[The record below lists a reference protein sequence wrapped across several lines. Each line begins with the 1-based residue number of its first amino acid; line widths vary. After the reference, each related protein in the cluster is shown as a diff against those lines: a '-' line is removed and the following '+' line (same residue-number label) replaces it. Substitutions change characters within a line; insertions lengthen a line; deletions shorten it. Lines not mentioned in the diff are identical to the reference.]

1 MCSSKYQNNKSQPLQ
16 WGTETR
22 FWIMLS
28 CKVSQERW
36 DFQGRAL
43 ADPDQC
49 TVCQMQ
55 DCRTRWGW
63 GQVASQHPC
72 AKAAAGT
79 SGPLVAT
86 VLPWGLSR
94 ATASESSCFL
104 FKGAHNWRLFCRHH
118 CIARPVPVSCSG
130 YSQAQE
136 EGPLQLKYSSTATHT
151 SIVLN
156 TGPVFA
162 FWASSA
168 MSWQH
173 LQAEERANLVRKNK

>member
-1 MCSSKYQNNKSQPLQ
+1 MRDGDKILDHVELQGLSGKMGLSRSCTGWPRPMHSVSDAGLQNKVRLRAGGVDASLRQGSSRNIWAFSSH
-16 WGTETR
+16 G
-22 FWIMLS
+22 
-28 CKVSQERW
+28 
-36 DFQGRAL
+36 
-43 ADPDQC
+43 
-49 TVCQMQ
+49 
-55 DCRTRWGW
+55 
-63 GQVASQHPC
+63 
-72 AKAAAGT
+72 AA
-79 SGPLVAT
+79 
-86 VLPWGLSR
+86 LSR

-118 CIARPVPVSCSG
+118 CIARPVPVSCLG

-168 MSWQH
+168 MSWKH
-173 LQAEERANLVRKNK
+173 LQAEERANLVRKNKQAAQLLGLVT